1 MRKIKTSND
10 MDQLKRLL
18 VVDDEEDLCEILM
31 FNLKGEGYDVDV
43 AYSAEEALGKLK
55 ENEYSLIL
63 LDVMMDGM
71 SGFNMAETLRNDM
84 KIDVPIIFL
93 TAKDTENDMLTGFS
107 VGADDYIS
115 KPFSIKEVQ
124 ARVKAVLKRYEGSV
138 ERQHRDN
145 AAANDG
151 KPDKAH
157 GKKDI
162 QVGNLRIDVS
172 SKSVFVEDVP
182 VNLTKKEFEIL
193 SMLAS
198 SPGTVYS
205 RAEILGNV
213 WPDDVFVL
221 ERTVDVHI
229 TSVIFPAPKTQPIA
243 ETSAEQVANV

>member
-1 MRKIKTSND
+1 

-145 AAANDG
+145 
-151 KPDKAH
+151 
-157 GKKDI
+157 
-162 QVGNLRIDVS
+162 
-172 SKSVFVEDVP
+172 VP

-229 TSVIFPAPKTQPIA
+229 TRLRKKLGDYGKHIVNRSNYGYMFY
-243 ETSAEQVANV
+243 